1 MPSGHQVGNSEA
13 TFLSFIISYFEG
25 LPFQNFSHVES
36 RSEPN
41 VNKRPTTPWAV
52 LPPPSLLQLML
63 LVVTVMMQA
72 MLAPGM
78 LASAE

>member
-13 TFLSFIISYFEG
+13 TFLSFIISCFEG
-25 LPFQNFSHVES
+25 LPSQNFSHVKS
-36 RSEPN
+36 RSDPN

-52 LPPPSLLQLML
+52 LLQLML